1 MVDDRL
7 HSACYRKFAARV
19 PFWLAMRTLV
29 AALTALL
36 IAPASA
42 SAALKIDV
50 VSNRA
55 DLVSA
60 GDALVAHRPP
70 RRDPSQRSG

>member
-1 MVDDRL
+1 
-7 HSACYRKFAARV
+7 V
-19 PFWLAMRTLV
+19 PLTLGMRTLV

-55 DLVSA
+55 DLISA
-60 GDALVAHRPP
+60 GDALVAIEGA
-70 RRDPSQRSG
+70 DPATIRVT